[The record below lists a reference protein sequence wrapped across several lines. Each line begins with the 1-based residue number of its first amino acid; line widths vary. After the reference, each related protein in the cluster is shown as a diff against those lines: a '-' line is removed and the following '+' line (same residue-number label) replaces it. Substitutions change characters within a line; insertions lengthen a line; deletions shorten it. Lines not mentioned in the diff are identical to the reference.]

1 MGTGIIELAVVV
13 FIATVLGVIVRMLK
27 QPLILAFIGT
37 GIIISHLGFFHLN
50 DAETLRIFSDLG
62 IMFLLFLVGLEID
75 FRSLKLIGKPSMI
88 IGAAQII
95 STFILGF
102 ILSSALAFTPIQA
115 AYIAIALTLSSTV
128 IVVKLLSE
136 KKETGSLYGKIS
148 VGLLLIQDLV
158 VILILVLLSG
168 IASGSGSVPAQLA
181 LTIGKAVILFGATI
195 LIGRKVIP
203 IIFDKIALSQEL
215 VFFSSISWA
224 FIVAAIV
231 SHPKIGFPIEVGG
244 LLAGISLSNSS
255 HQFQIFSKIKYLRD
269 FFILI
274 FFVILGSSL
283 VFSNY
288 AHILLPLLAVTLFVL
303 IIKPLVVMI
312 IMGLMGYRKKTA
324 FFAALT
330 IAQVSEFSLVLASM
344 GMKLGHLSTETVS
357 IITGASIISIA
368 LSTYAVTHADG
379 LYQRLS
385 PYLSVF
391 QRRKLTE
398 KFSEEEEFSKPIILI
413 GSHRLGQSIAFNLKK
428 EDVLVIDFDPE
439 VIHFLKKYGYTY
451 LFGDISDEEV
461 LERANINDAQ
471 LIISTMPDFKDN
483 SMLIKE
489 VNMLKKR
496 GADMKIIVR
505 SDDERE
511 VELLYRQGAD
521 YVIFPHFTSGQY
533 LGRSIAIDP
542 QMHMLED
549 LKEWDLKLIKKLSP
563 HVE

>member
-13 FIATVLGVIVRMLK
+13 FIATVLGIVARLLK

-50 DAETLRIFSDLG
+50 NAETLRIFSDLG

-75 FRSLKLIGKPSMI
+75 FSSLKLIGKPSLI
-88 IGAAQII
+88 IGGAQIAVTFVVGFVL
-95 STFILGF
+95 STL
-102 ILSSALAFTPIQA
+102 LSFSPIQS
-115 AYIAIALTLSSTV
+115 AYIAVALTLSSTV

-168 IASGSGSVPAQLA
+168 VASDTGFVPMQLFI
-181 LTIGKAVILFGATI
+181 TIGKAILLFGTTI
-195 LIGRKVIP
+195 LIGRKIIP
-203 IIFDKIALSQEL
+203 LIFDKIALSQEL

-288 AHILLPLLAVTLFVL
+288 AHIIFPLIAVTLFVL
-303 IIKPLVVMI
+303 IGKPLIVMT
-312 IMGLMGYRKKTA
+312 IMGMMGYRKKTS
-324 FFAALT
+324 FLTALT
-330 IAQVSEFSLVLASM
+330 IAQISEFSLVLASM
-344 GMKLGHLSTETVS
+344 GMKLGHLSTEIVA
-357 IITGASIISIA
+357 IITGACIISIA
-368 LSTYAVTHADG
+368 LSTYAGMHADA
-379 LYQRLS
+379 LYQKMAPFLS
-385 PYLSVF
+385 FF
-391 QRRKLTE
+391 QRKKLTE
-398 KFSEEEEFSKPIILI
+398 KFSDEEEFAKPIILI
-413 GSHRLGQSIAFNLKK
+413 GAHRLGQSIAFNLKK

-439 VIHFLKKYGYTY
+439 IIHFLKKYGYAY
-451 LFGDISDEEV
+451 LFGDMGDEEI
-461 LERANINDAQ
+461 LERANMHNAK
-471 LIISTMPDFKDN
+471 LIISTMPDFKGN

-489 VNMLKKR
+489 VNALKKR
-496 GADMKIIVR
+496 GIGIKIIVR
-505 SDDERE
+505 SDDEKE

-521 YVIFPHFTSGQY
+521 YVIFPHFTSGQF
-533 LGRSIAIDP
+533 LGRSISIDP
-542 QMHMLED
+542 HMRMLED
-549 LKEWDLKLIKKLSP
+549 LKEWDLKMIKKLSP
-563 HVE
+563 HME